1 LIPKDKLNPLTFDN
15 YYTVSYALS
24 PEDNRTAYQSFLVY
38 SMMVS
43 VDGAGSDPR
52 QSCAVV
58 LVDDGEVTGIST
70 LIKPSDFGRFINIS
84 LYSVLMDE
92 DANRTMLRNSSQF
105 LYSPIRA
112 SHITTARYGS
122 QCSLHEVFMY
132 VSVQEQESV
141 TGTSVIAPS
150 DVKRALNLLL
160 DPVPVTNT
168 PDDHQRNIVII
179 AICVVAACLVIGGVV
194 FCLGAIVCV
203 CRRRRVQRK
212 ANLFALGLN
221 ETSQTVLF
229 SRYSNSDKSATIHVL
244 ESMNVEY
251 RQYEEIPMFE
261 SRYELSL
268 QEDIDFTDYNLK
280 RSGSDLKEW
289 EFPRENLVY
298 MKELGEGQFG
308 KVHLMKAKNICGHSG
323 SIQVAVKIL
332 SNLQVENM
340 KTFYEEMEVMKQF
353 THSNIVSFLGICSE
367 VEDGAP
373 MIILELMEFGD
384 LKNFLIQHGPSAGH
398 STSLTTDH
406 FYKFAADI
414 SSALS
419 FLASKQYVH
428 RDIAARNC
436 LVGHGL
442 CVKLADFGL
451 ARAVHEKD
459 YYRVKKGSMLPLR
472 WMAPESVKY
481 GIFTLESDIW

>member
-1 LIPKDKLNPLTFDN
+1 
-15 YYTVSYALS
+15 
-24 PEDNRTAYQSFLVY
+24 
-38 SMMVS
+38 
-43 VDGAGSDPR
+43 
-52 QSCAVV
+52 
-58 LVDDGEVTGIST
+58 
-70 LIKPSDFGRFINIS
+70 
-84 LYSVLMDE
+84 
-92 DANRTMLRNSSQF
+92 
-105 LYSPIRA
+105 
-112 SHITTARYGS
+112 
-122 QCSLHEVFMY
+122 
-132 VSVQEQESV
+132 
-141 TGTSVIAPS
+141 
-150 DVKRALNLLL
+150 
-160 DPVPVTNT
+160 
-168 PDDHQRNIVII
+168 
-179 AICVVAACLVIGGVV
+179 
-194 FCLGAIVCV
+194 
-203 CRRRRVQRK
+203 
-212 ANLFALGLN
+212 
-221 ETSQTVLF
+221 
-229 SRYSNSDKSATIHVL
+229 
-244 ESMNVEY
+244 
-251 RQYEEIPMFE
+251 
-261 SRYELSL
+261 
-268 QEDIDFTDYNLK
+268 
-280 RSGSDLKEW
+280 
-289 EFPRENLVY
+289 